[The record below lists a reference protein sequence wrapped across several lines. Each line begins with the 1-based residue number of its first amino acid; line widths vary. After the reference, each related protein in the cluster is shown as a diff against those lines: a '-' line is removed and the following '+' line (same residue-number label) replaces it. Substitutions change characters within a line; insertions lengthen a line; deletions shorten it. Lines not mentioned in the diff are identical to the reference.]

1 MAESYRSRVRRISDL
16 AEQTALDAADNPQ
29 SWKSFLDTA
38 SNVYKYS
45 FSDQLLIYAQYPDAT
60 AVATIDIWNKKM
72 NRWVN
77 KGTHGIALID
87 DTRARPGL
95 KYVFDLRDT
104 HMGYNGRTPYLWKLR
119 PEQEA
124 RLQEHLAEAYDLESV
139 YPNSLPE
146 TLMEAARAA
155 VRENLT
161 EYMEY
166 FREAAQ
172 DSFLEEFDDLN
183 QTVRMRE
190 TMAASVAYLLLKR
203 CGYQPDEYLDPE
215 SLQFIT
221 DFNTFPVICHL
232 GDAVSNTAKPVLMD
246 IGREIRSMERESFLQ
261 NSLASEQRTIYNKSS
276 ERFSTLIRKSNN
288 MGGASYEREQETD
301 IHANRR
307 LSDPQPDDGRTAG
320 GNSRQIR
327 DAAEDVSERTQ
338 GRDVSISSSERQ
350 ADRAS
355 SGNRSDSQPT
365 GGTDREPDA
374 ADEPGTG
381 QSDRPDGMGA
391 AHDSPEPDSRGD
403 GSGRSD
409 LRLEPD
415 TSESEIVSHPE
426 AEDVTSFAFSLPAFP
441 TEAKQIEE
449 IGRQEPPA
457 MLTDDIPLSVL
468 DELLSGGGNRE
479 KSQLRIAALFMA
491 DIPDS
496 KRSVLLAKEYGTTD
510 IGLQTDGEKYAVYCD
525 PHGIQIA
532 YGDVVDGAADKAFV
546 SWETAVSRI
555 QTLLDKGRFLPQVV
569 LDNALDNECNELAE
583 SLLYVYRDY
592 NFDQHD
598 FPYFNF
604 KELYHGTFPDAQAEL
619 AERLHSPENIR
630 EHIEVLKQLHEDCLA
645 NPDLMRF
652 QMYVARMP
660 DIQGRLERLSTARQ
674 HYQAAEDFIPRSRS
688 LFLTQDAIDSFFLG
702 RHMDTRL
709 GTYSAYLRMDKKQLA
724 DSIKDSYGIAGGQS
738 HALRGSDK
746 TWMDYSSKG
755 IKFTMGD
762 LSSPTDTVLL
772 SWSKVADRIQR
783 LIREGKYISD
793 DDRAHMQAF
802 ERGRLAREIVSFV
815 SSVPLE
821 LREDIPFPLVEN
833 LIADYSGQVRELTLM
848 LEDKTLAEPIA
859 SYMQITLDQLSED
872 TWNIDSLRQS
882 TEHVMSYATGTYSL
896 FPEAEKTDAA
906 LQEPARDVPTELA
919 KEPAIR
925 TVSSGEQLSLFDF
938 MTPDTEPETKVEQ
951 EPLESEDTAKE
962 EKTRPKPYDTFLSS
976 EAQNEYN
983 ALKEKY
989 PDHLIGFEQK
999 RPDIGFFEFY
1009 GEDARTVAD
1018 ILSTQLKKKDL
1029 EDGISVDMAEIP
1041 AENWSEAVQKLW
1053 RQGNNIYLAGMSAD
1067 HTHYRT
1073 KQLQAGDY
1081 LPLGLEIKIEGH
1093 DFRIDKVDFEADK
1106 VTMMDLTFMNQFR
1119 YPLSRVEPIDFVY
1132 SYVSKQASISERLT
1146 SLDPAPEPADTAVSS
1161 AEEIPSADLPAEPAA
1176 EPVIEPGSDIPEP
1189 AKPHTAENYKITDD
1203 HLGEGGPKAK
1213 FQRNIAAIKLL
1224 QELEFDGRM
1233 AASEEQEILAQ
1244 YVGWG
1249 GLPMAFD
1256 EHNVNWAKE
1265 HQQLKE
1271 LLSPAEYEA
1280 ARGSALNAHY
1290 TSPTVIRAVY
1300 EAIGNMGFTTGNI
1313 LEPSCGTGNFFG
1325 CLPDSMSAS
1334 RLYGVEL
1341 DAITG
1346 RIAKQL
1352 YPKANITIDG
1362 FEKTNFP
1369 NDTFDVVVGNV
1380 PFGSYRVADPKYDRH
1395 HFMIHDYFIAK
1406 SLDQVRPGGVVAVL
1420 TSSGTLDK
1428 KDTSVRE
1435 YYAQRADLL
1444 GAIRL
1449 PNNAFQKN
1457 AGTNVVADILFFQKR
1472 DRAPLQEPEWVKLG
1486 QTEDGHPINPYFLSH
1501 PEMVLGTLT
1510 TENTQYGKMELTVA
1524 PIEGADLGEQL
1535 HAAIQNIH
1543 GRISEYELS
1552 DTDLDPEDILPAD
1565 PDIPNF
1571 SYALADGSIYYRENS
1586 VMNRMDLPAA
1596 TAERV
1601 KGMIALRDT
1610 TRTLLQMQLDGTDDD
1625 RIHEQMSLL
1634 DHQYDAFTEKYG
1646 LINSTGN
1653 KRAFS
1658 QDSSY
1663 PLLSSLEILD
1673 EEGNLERKADI
1684 FYKRTIK
1691 PPEPV
1696 TSVDTA
1702 VEALSVSMGE
1712 KACVD
1717 LDYMA
1722 QLCGK
1727 TESEIIQ
1734 DLHGLIFRDPVSEN
1748 WQTADEYLSGNV
1760 RKKLKTAA
1768 SFAENH
1774 PEYAVNVEYLKQVQ
1788 PKDLTAGEIDVRLG
1802 VNWVEPS
1809 IIQQFMIETFRT
1821 PFYMTN
1827 SRRSS
1832 RIAVEYVEISGEW
1845 SIRNK
1850 TRDSN
1855 NVLATSTYGTKR
1867 VSGYRLLEDSLNQ
1880 RSTKIYD
1887 TVHDADGNERRV
1899 LNQEETILA
1908 QQKQDAIK
1916 QAFKDWIFK
1925 DPERRNNLVTLYNE
1939 RFNSIRPREY
1949 DGSHLTFP
1957 GMNPQISM
1965 RPHQKNVVAH
1975 ILYGQNCLVAHSVG
1989 AGKTFACIA
1998 AAMESKR
2005 LGLCQKSLFAVPNHL
2020 LDQWGSDILRLYPN
2034 ANILVASQKDFQP
2047 ANRKQFCSR
2056 IATGD
2061 YDAVVI
2067 GHTQFE
2073 KIPLSAERQKK
2084 IITEQIHD
2092 VTDALEIAK
2101 EQEGSNFTIK
2111 QLEATRKRLKVRLEK
2126 LTSGKAKDNTVTF
2139 EELGVDRLFVDESQ
2153 NFKNLYTFTKMSNI
2167 AGISTTDAQKSSDMY
2182 GKCRYI
2188 DELTGGRGITFAT
2201 GTPIS
2206 NSMTELYTLMRYL
2219 QHDLLDEM
2227 GLQHF
2232 DNWAAQFGE
2241 TTTAIELAPEGT
2253 GYRAK
2258 TRFSR
2263 FFNLPELMSAWKECA
2278 DIQTADM
2285 LHLPTPEAIY
2295 ENVIVP
2301 PSEEQK
2307 EMVASLADRAEF
2319 IHAGSVDPS
2328 VDNMLKVTNDGRKI
2342 ALDQRLANPILPDHP
2357 GSKVNACVDRTF
2369 QIWTDTAEQKLTQ
2382 VIFCDLSTPSGKGK
2396 SEFNVYDDI
2405 KTKLIG
2411 KGVPESEIA
2420 FIHDANTEVQ
2430 KADLFSKVRS
2440 GQVRVILGSTSK
2452 MGAGTNI
2459 QDKLVALHHL
2469 DTPWRPSDVEQQEG
2483 RILRQGNTNKQVHI
2497 FRYLTEQTF
2506 DSYMW
2511 QILENKQKFIGQVM
2525 TSKSPSRSCEDTDEV
2540 SLKYAEVKALASG
2553 NPLILEKTQLDTDV
2567 TKLKLMK
2574 ANHVSQHYA
2583 LEDRL
2588 LKSFPKQIQTTQEL
2602 ISGLQKDLQT
2612 VKEKLPPDAEHF
2624 QMTIAGR
2631 LYTNKKEAGAALIDS
2646 CSHLQSAST
2655 GGKIGN
2661 YAGFSLQ
2668 AQFDS
2673 FSHQFYLVVKGHTS
2687 HSIELGDDPGG
2698 NITRINNLLNSF
2710 EKRLEEQTQKLSS
2723 LHSQVEEAKAELERP
2738 FPQEEELKEK
2748 QARLNEVNALLDI
2761 DNRGSN
2767 TASKGE
2773 RASVIPLSSGQQK
2786 AAYAD
2791 TLPKRPSVLEKLH
2804 RYKDA
2809 VASDT
2814 FTKYPSKQQSL

>member
-1 MAESYRSRVRRISDL
+1 MAESYRSRVQRISEM
-16 AEQTALDAADNPQ
+16 AKQAALDAADNPQ
-29 SWKSFLDTA
+29 SWKSFLNTA
-38 SNVYKYS
+38 ANVYKYS

-104 HMGYNGRTPYLWKLR
+104 HMGYNGRTPYLWTLR
-119 PEQEA
+119 PEHEA
-124 RLQEHLAEAYDLESV
+124 RLQEHLAETYDLENI

-146 TLMEAARAA
+146 TLLETARAS
-155 VRENLT
+155 VRENLS

-172 DSFLEEFDDLN
+172 DSFLEELDDLN

-215 SLQFIT
+215 SLQLIT

-232 GDAVSNTAKPVLMD
+232 GDAVNNTAKPVLMD

-276 ERFSTLIRKSNN
+276 EKFSTLIRESDN

-327 DAAEDVSERTQ
+327 DAAENVSEGTQ

-355 SGNRSDSQPT
+355 SGDRSDSQPT

-381 QSDRPDGMGA
+381 QSNRSDGMDA

-415 TSESEIVSHPE
+415 TPESSEIVSHPE
-426 AEDVTSFAFSLPAFP
+426 AEDVTSSAFSLPLFP
-441 TEAKQIEE
+441 TEAEQIEE
-449 IGRQEPPA
+449 IGRQEAPA
-457 MLTDDIPLSVL
+457 MLSDRVPLSVL
-468 DELLSGGGNRE
+468 DEVLTGGGNRD
-479 KSQLRIAALFMA
+479 KSQLRIAAIFMS
-491 DIPDS
+491 DIPEE
-496 KRSVLLAKEYGTTD
+496 KRSVLLAKEYDTTD
-510 IGLQTDGEKYAVYCD
+510 IGLQIDGEKYAVYCD

-532 YGDVVDGAADKAFV
+532 YGDTVDGAPDKAFV
-546 SWETAVSRI
+546 SWETAASRI
-555 QTLLDKGRFLPQVV
+555 ESLLGEGRFLPQVI
-569 LDNALDNECNELAE
+569 LDNALDNECDELAE
-583 SLLYVYRDY
+583 SLLFAYRDFNFNQY
-592 NFDQHD
+592 N
-598 FPYFNF
+598 FPYFDF
-604 KELYHGTFPDAQAEL
+604 KELYHGTFPDAKEEL
-619 AERLHSPENIR
+619 AKRLHSPEGIKLHR
-630 EHIEVLKQLHEDCLA
+630 WAIGQLHEDCLD

-652 QMYVARMP
+652 QMYIARMP
-660 DIQGRLERLSTARQ
+660 DILDRLERLSTSKQ
-674 HYQAAEDFIPRSRS
+674 HYHTAEEFIPHSRS
-688 LFLTQDAIDSFFLG
+688 LFLTQDAIDSYFIN
-702 RHMDTRL
+702 RHMDSRL
-709 GTYSAYLRMDKKQLA
+709 GTYSAYLQMDKKQLA
-724 DSIKDSYGIAGGQS
+724 DYIKNSYGIAGGQS

-762 LSSPTDTVLL
+762 LSSPTDTVFL

-783 LIREGKYISD
+783 LIRDGKYIHD
-793 DDRAHMQAF
+793 DDRAHMRDF
-802 ERGRLAREIVSFV
+802 EREKLAREIVSFV
-815 SSVPLE
+815 SSTPLE
-821 LREDIPFPLVEN
+821 LREDIPFPLLEN
-833 LIADYSGQVRELTLM
+833 LIADYSEQVRELTLL
-848 LEDKTLAEPIA
+848 LEDESQAESIA
-859 SYMQITLDQLSED
+859 SYMQITLDQLPED
-872 TWNIDSLRQS
+872 TRNMDSLKQY
-882 TEHVMSYATGTYSL
+882 TEHVMSYAAGTYSL

-906 LQEPARDVPTELA
+906 LQKPSRDVSTELA
-919 KEPAIR
+919 KEPVIR
-925 TVSSGEQLSLFDF
+925 TISSGEQLSLFDF
-938 MTPDTEPETKVEQ
+938 MTPDTKPEAKVEQ
-951 EPLESEDTAKE
+951 EPQKA

-1009 GEDARTVAD
+1009 GEDARIVSD
-1018 ILSTQLKKKDL
+1018 ILGTQLKNKDL
-1029 EDGISVDMAEIP
+1029 EDGINVAMAEIP
-1041 AENWSEAVQKLW
+1041 AEDWSDAVPKLW
-1053 RQGNNIYLAGMSAD
+1053 RQGNNIYLAALSDNG
-1067 HTHYRT
+1067 THY
-1073 KQLQAGDY
+1073 KAKELQAEDY
-1081 LPLGLEIKIEGH
+1081 IPLGLKLKIEGH
-1093 DFRIDKVDFEADK
+1093 DFRVDNVNFKTNE

-1132 SYVSKQASISERLT
+1132 SYISEQPSISERLT
-1146 SLDPAPEPADTAVSS
+1146 SLDPAPELSDAVTSTK
-1161 AEEIPSADLPAEPAA
+1161 EIQPSDLTT
-1176 EPVIEPGSDIPEP
+1176 EPVSESEVNVPEP
-1189 AKPHTAENYKITDD
+1189 AKPHTAENYKIIDD
-1203 HLGEGGPKAK
+1203 HLGEGGSKAK
-1213 FQRNIAAIKLL
+1213 FQRNVAAIKLL
-1224 QELEFDGRM
+1224 QELEFDDRM
-1233 AASEEQEILAQ
+1233 ATPDEQEVLAQ

-1256 EHNVNWAKE
+1256 EHNVNWSKE
-1265 HQQLKE
+1265 YTQLKE
-1271 LLSPAEYEA
+1271 LLSPPEYEA
-1280 ARGSALNAHY
+1280 ARGSVLNAHY

-1300 EAIGNMGFTTGNI
+1300 EAIENMGFTTGNI

-1341 DAITG
+1341 DSITG

-1362 FEKTNFP
+1362 FEKTNYP

-1380 PFGSYRVADPKYDRH
+1380 PFGSYQVADPKYDRN

-1472 DRAPLQEPEWVKLG
+1472 DRAPLQMPEWVELG
-1486 QTEDGHPINPYFLSH
+1486 QTEDGHPINSYFLSH

-1510 TENTQYGKMELTVA
+1510 TESTQYGKMELTVA
-1524 PIEGADLGEQL
+1524 PIEDADLGEQL

-1543 GRISEYELS
+1543 GQINEYELS
-1552 DTDLDPEDILPAD
+1552 DTDLDTEDILPAD

-1571 SYALADGSIYYRENS
+1571 SYALADDKIYYRENS

-1601 KGMIALRDT
+1601 KGMVELRDT
-1610 TRTLLQMQLDGTDDD
+1610 TRLLLKMQLDGTDEDS
-1625 RIHEQMSLL
+1625 IHEQMGLL
-1634 DHQYDAFTEKYG
+1634 NRQYDTFTQKYG

-1663 PLLSSLEILD
+1663 PLLSSLEVLD

-1684 FYKRTIK
+1684 FIKRTIK
-1691 PPEPV
+1691 QPEPV

-1717 LDYMA
+1717 LDYMT

-1727 TESEIIQ
+1727 SKDEIIQ
-1734 DLHGLIFRDPVSEN
+1734 DLHGLIFRDPISEK

-1760 RKKLKTAA
+1760 RKKLKTA
-1768 SFAENH
+1768 SLFAENH
-1774 PEYAVNVEYLKQVQ
+1774 PEYAVNVEYLKRVQ

-1802 VNWVEPS
+1802 VNWLDPS
-1809 IIQQFMIETFRT
+1809 IIQQFMVETFRT
-1821 PFYMTN
+1821 PFYLTTN
-1827 SRRSS
+1827 RRSS
-1832 RIAVEYVEISGEW
+1832 CIAVEYAEISGEW

-1850 TRDSN
+1850 TRDAN
-1855 NVLATSTYGTKR
+1855 NVLANSTYGTKR

-1887 TVHDADGNERRV
+1887 TAFDADGNERRV

-1925 DPERRNNLVTLYNE
+1925 DPERRNTLVTLYNE

-2005 LGLCQKSLFAVPNHL
+2005 LGLCQKSLFVVPNHL

-2034 ANILVASQKDFQP
+2034 ANILVANQKDFQP
-2047 ANRKQFCSR
+2047 ANRKRFCSR

-2073 KIPLSAERQKK
+2073 KIPLSSERQRK
-2084 IITEQIHD
+2084 IITEQIND
-2092 VTDALEIAK
+2092 VTDALEMAK

-2111 QLEATRKRLKVRLEK
+2111 QLEATRKRLKARLEK
-2126 LTSGKAKDNTVTF
+2126 LSTGKAKDNVVTF

-2182 GKCRYI
+2182 GKCRYM

-2285 LHLPTPEAIY
+2285 LNLPTPEAIY

-2307 EMVASLADRAEF
+2307 AMVASLAERAET
-2319 IHAGSVDPS
+2319 IHAGAVDPS

-2342 ALDQRLANPILPDHP
+2342 ALDQRLANPLLPDHP
-2357 GSKVNACVDRTF
+2357 DSKVNACVDRTF

-2396 SEFNVYDDI
+2396 NEFNVYDDI
-2405 KTKLIG
+2405 KAKLIS
-2411 KGVPESEIA
+2411 KGVPEEEIA

-2430 KADLFSKVRS
+2430 KATLFSKVRS

-2602 ISGLQKDLQT
+2602 IDGLQKDLLT
-2612 VKEKLPPDAEHF
+2612 VKEKLPLDADHF
-2624 QMTIAGR
+2624 QMTVAGR
-2631 LYTNKKEAGAALIDS
+2631 LYTNRKEAGAALIDA
-2646 CSHLQSAST
+2646 CSQLQTANT

-2661 YAGFSLQ
+2661 YAGFTLQ
-2668 AQFDS
+2668 AQFDA

-2687 HSIELGDDPGG
+2687 HSIEIGEDPGG
-2698 NITRINNLLNSF
+2698 NITRLNNLLNGF
-2710 EKRLEEQTQKLSS
+2710 EKRLQEQTQKLTT
-2723 LHSQVEEAKAELERP
+2723 LQSQVEEAKAELERP
-2738 FPQEEELKEK
+2738 FAHEKELQEKE
-2748 QARLNEVNALLDI
+2748 ARLNEVNAMLDM
-2761 DNRGSN
+2761 DNRGNAPLEKGKPVSAIPFSAEQT
-2767 TASKGE
+2767 TAIS
-2773 RASVIPLSSGQQK
+2773 
-2786 AAYAD
+2786 AD
-2791 TLPKRPSVLEKLH
+2791 ALPKRPSVLEKLQH
-2804 RYKDA
+2804 YKNA
-2809 VASDT
+2809 VGSGDL
-2814 FTKYPSKQQSL
+2814 TKQHPVKQQSL

>member
-1 MAESYRSRVRRISDL
+1 MAESYRSRVQRISEM
-16 AEQTALDAADNPQ
+16 AKQAALDAADNPQ
-29 SWKSFLDTA
+29 SWKSFLNTA
-38 SNVYKYS
+38 ANVYKYS

-104 HMGYNGRTPYLWKLR
+104 HMGYNGRTPYLWTLR
-119 PEQEA
+119 PEHEA
-124 RLQEHLAEAYDLESV
+124 RLQEHLAETYDLENI

-146 TLMEAARAA
+146 TLLETARAS
-155 VRENLT
+155 VRENLS

-172 DSFLEEFDDLN
+172 DSFLEELDDLN

-203 CGYQPDEYLDPE
+203 CGYQPDEYLNPD

-232 GDAVSNTAKPVLMD
+232 GDAVNNTAKPVLMD

-276 ERFSTLIRKSNN
+276 ERFSTLIHESDN

-327 DAAEDVSERTQ
+327 DAAENISEGTQ

-355 SGNRSDSQPT
+355 SGDRSDSQPT
-365 GGTDREPDA
+365 SGTDREPDA

-381 QSDRPDGMGA
+381 QSNRSDSMGS

-403 GSGRSD
+403 GSERSD

-415 TSESEIVSHPE
+415 TPESSENVSHPE
-426 AEDVTSFAFSLPAFP
+426 AEDVTSSAFSLPSFP
-441 TEAKQIEE
+441 TEAEQIEE
-449 IGRQEPPA
+449 LGRQKAPA
-457 MLTDDIPLSVL
+457 MLSDRVPLSVL
-468 DELLSGGGNRE
+468 DKVLTGGGNRD
-479 KSQLRIAALFMA
+479 KSQLRIAAIFMS
-491 DIPDS
+491 DIPEE
-496 KRSVLLAKEYGTTD
+496 KRSVLLAKEYDTTD
-510 IGLQTDGEKYAVYCD
+510 IGLQIDGEKYAVYCD

-532 YGDVVDGAADKAFV
+532 YGDMVDGATDKAFV

-555 QTLLDKGRFLPQVV
+555 ETLLDEGRFLPQVV
-569 LDNALDNECNELAE
+569 LDNALDNECEELAE
-583 SLLYVYRDY
+583 SLLFAYRDY
-592 NFDQHD
+592 NFDQYD
-598 FPYFNF
+598 FPYFDF
-604 KELYHGTFPDAQAEL
+604 KELYHGTFPDAKEEL
-619 AERLHSPENIR
+619 ARRLHSPENIQ
-630 EHIEVLKQLHEDCLA
+630 EHIRVLKQLHEDCLE
-645 NPDLMRF
+645 NPDRMRF
-652 QMYVARMP
+652 QMYIARMP
-660 DIQGRLERLSTARQ
+660 DILDRLERLSTARQ
-674 HYQAAEDFIPRSRS
+674 HYRTAEDFIPHSRS
-688 LFLTQDAIDSFFLG
+688 LFLTQDAIDSYFIN
-702 RHMDTRL
+702 RHMDSRL
-709 GTYSAYLRMDKKQLA
+709 GTYSAYLQMDKKQLA
-724 DSIKDSYGIAGGQS
+724 DYIKNSYGIAGGQS

-762 LSSPTDTVLL
+762 LSSPTDTVFL
-772 SWSKVADRIQR
+772 SWSKVADQIQR
-783 LIREGKYISD
+783 LIRDGKYIHD
-793 DDRAHMQAF
+793 DDRAHMRDF
-802 ERGRLAREIVSFV
+802 EREKLAREIVSFV
-815 SSVPLE
+815 SSTPLE

-833 LIADYSGQVRELTLM
+833 LIADYSEQVRELTLL
-848 LEDKTLAEPIA
+848 LEDESQAESIA
-859 SYMQITLDQLSED
+859 SYMQITLDQLPED
-872 TWNIDSLRQS
+872 TRNMDSLKQY
-882 TEHVMSYATGTYSL
+882 TEHVMSYAAGTYSL
-896 FPEAEKTDAA
+896 FPEAEKTDAK
-906 LQEPARDVPTELA
+906 LQEPSRNIPTELT
-919 KEPAIR
+919 KEPVIR
-925 TVSSGEQLSLFDF
+925 TVASGEQLSLFDF
-938 MTPDTEPETKVEQ
+938 MTPDTEPEAKVEQ
-951 EPLESEDTAKE
+951 EPQKA
-962 EKTRPKPYDTFLSS
+962 EKARPKPYDTFLSS

-1009 GEDARTVAD
+1009 GEDARIVTD
-1018 ILSTQLKKKDL
+1018 ILGTQLKNKDL
-1029 EDGISVDMAEIP
+1029 EDGINVAMAEIL
-1041 AENWSEAVQKLW
+1041 AEDWSDAVQKLW
-1053 RQGNNIYLAGMSAD
+1053 RQGNNIYLAALSD
-1067 HTHYRT
+1067 HGTHY
-1073 KQLQAGDY
+1073 KAKELQAENY
-1081 LPLGLEIKIEGH
+1081 IPLGLELKIEGH
-1093 DFRIDKVDFEADK
+1093 DFRVDNVNFRTNE

-1132 SYVSKQASISERLT
+1132 NYINEQASISERLT
-1146 SLDPAPEPADTAVSS
+1146 SLDPAPEPADSAVTSVK
-1161 AEEIPSADLPAEPAA
+1161 EIPSSDLTA
-1176 EPVIEPGSDIPEP
+1176 EPVSESEADVPEP
-1189 AKPHTAENYKITDD
+1189 AKPHTAENYKIIDD

-1224 QELEFDGRM
+1224 QELEFDDRM
-1233 AASEEQEILAQ
+1233 ATPDEQEVLAQ

-1256 EHNVNWAKE
+1256 EHNVTWAKE
-1265 HQQLKE
+1265 HKQLKE
-1271 LLSPAEYEA
+1271 LLSPPEYEA
-1280 ARGSALNAHY
+1280 ARESVLNAHY

-1341 DAITG
+1341 DSITG

-1362 FEKTNFP
+1362 FEKTNYP

-1380 PFGSYRVADPKYDRH
+1380 PFGSYQVADPKYDRH

-1428 KDTSVRE
+1428 KDTSVRK

-1472 DRAPLQEPEWVKLG
+1472 DRAPLQMPEWVELG
-1486 QTEDGHPINPYFLSH
+1486 QTEDGHPINSYFLSH

-1510 TENTQYGKMELTVA
+1510 TESTQYGKMELTVA
-1524 PIEGADLGEQL
+1524 PIEDADLGEQL

-1552 DTDLDPEDILPAD
+1552 DTDLDAEDILPAD

-1571 SYALADGSIYYRENS
+1571 SYALADDKIYYRENS

-1601 KGMIALRDT
+1601 KGMVELRDT
-1610 TRTLLQMQLDGTDDD
+1610 TRLLLKMQLDGTDEDS
-1625 RIHEQMSLL
+1625 IHEQMGLL
-1634 DHQYDAFTEKYG
+1634 NRQYDTFTQKYG

-1663 PLLSSLEILD
+1663 PLLSSLEVLD

-1684 FYKRTIK
+1684 FIKRTIK
-1691 PPEPV
+1691 RPEPI

-1727 TESEIIQ
+1727 PEDEIIQ
-1734 DLHGLIFRDPVSEN
+1734 DLHGLIFKDPVSEK

-1768 SFAENH
+1768 LFAENH

-1802 VNWVEPS
+1802 VNWLEPS
-1809 IIQQFMIETFRT
+1809 IIQQFMVETFRT

-1827 SRRSS
+1827 NRRSS
-1832 RIAVEYVEISGEW
+1832 RIAVEYAEISGEW

-1850 TRDSN
+1850 TEDSN

-1887 TVHDADGNERRV
+1887 TVLDAEGNERRV
-1899 LNQEETILA
+1899 LNQKETILA

-1925 DPERRNNLVTLYNE
+1925 DPERRNALVSLYNE
-1939 RFNSIRPREY
+1939 RFNSIRPREF

-1975 ILYGQNCLVAHSVG
+1975 ILYGQNCLVAHTVG

-2005 LGLCQKSLFAVPNHL
+2005 LGLCQKSLFVVPNHL

-2034 ANILVASQKDFQP
+2034 ANILVANQKDFQP
-2047 ANRKQFCSR
+2047 ANRKRFCSR

-2073 KIPLSAERQKK
+2073 KIPLSAERQRK
-2084 IITEQIHD
+2084 IITEQIND
-2092 VTDALEIAK
+2092 VTDALEMAK

-2111 QLEATRKRLKVRLEK
+2111 QLEATRKRLKARLEK
-2126 LTSGKAKDNTVTF
+2126 LTSGKAKDNVVTF

-2182 GKCRYI
+2182 GKCRYM

-2285 LHLPTPEAIY
+2285 LNLPTPEAIY

-2301 PSEEQK
+2301 PSEEQRAL
-2307 EMVASLADRAEF
+2307 VASLAERAET
-2319 IHAGSVDPS
+2319 IHAGAVDPS

-2342 ALDQRLANPILPDHP
+2342 ALDQRLTNPLLPDHP

-2405 KTKLIG
+2405 KAKLIAR
-2411 KGVPESEIA
+2411 GVPAEEIA

-2430 KADLFSKVRS
+2430 KATLFSKVRS

-2574 ANHVSQHYA
+2574 ANHVCQHYA

-2588 LKSFPKQIQTTQEL
+2588 LKSFPKQIQTTEEL
-2602 ISGLQKDLQT
+2602 INGLQKDLQT
-2612 VKEKLPPDAEHF
+2612 VKQNLPPDADHF
-2624 QMTIAGR
+2624 QMTVAGR
-2631 LYTNKKEAGAALIDS
+2631 LYTNRKEAGAALIDS

-2661 YAGFSLQ
+2661 YAGFTLQ

-2673 FSHQFYLVVKGHTS
+2673 FSRQFYLVVKGHTS

-2698 NITRINNLLNSF
+2698 NITRLNNLLNSF
-2710 EKRLEEQTQKLSS
+2710 EKRLEEQTQKLNS

-2738 FPQEEELKEK
+2738 FPQEEELNEK

-2786 AAYAD
+2786 TAYAD
-2791 TLPKRPSVLEKLH
+2791 ALPKRPSVLEKLN

-2809 VASDT
+2809 VSSDHL
-2814 FTKYPSKQQSL
+2814 TKHLSKQQSL

>member
-1 MAESYRSRVRRISDL
+1 MAESYRSRVQRISEL
-16 AEQTALDAADNPQ
+16 AGRTALDAADHPQ
-29 SWKSFLDTA
+29 SWMAFLDTA
-38 SNVYKYS
+38 SNVYKYP
-45 FSDQLLIYAQYPDAT
+45 FSDQLLIHAQYPDAT

-104 HMGYNGRTPYLWKLR
+104 HMGYNGRTPYLWELR
-119 PEQEA
+119 PEHEA
-124 RLQEHLAEAYDLESV
+124 RLQEHLAETYDLEHIH
-139 YPNSLPE
+139 PGSLPAMLLE
-146 TLMEAARAA
+146 TAQAA
-155 VRENLT
+155 VRENLP
-161 EYMEY
+161 EYMES
-166 FREAAQ
+166 FREAAR

-190 TMAASVAYLLLKR
+190 TMTASVSYLLLKR
-203 CGYQPDEYLDPE
+203 CGYPPDEYLDPE
-215 SLQFIT
+215 SFQFIT

-232 GDAVSNTAKPVLMD
+232 GDAVSDTAKPVLMD
-246 IGREIRSMERESFLQ
+246 IGREIRSMERENFLQ
-261 NSLASEQRTIYNKSS
+261 NSLASGQGTIYNESNGK
-276 ERFSTLIRKSNN
+276 FNTLIRESNDL
-288 MGGASYEREQETD
+288 GGTSNEREQETD

-307 LSDPQPDDGRTAG
+307 LSDPRPDDGRTAG
-320 GNSRQIR
+320 DDSRQVR
-327 DAAEDVSERTQ
+327 NAAENVSEGTP
-338 GRDVSISSSERQ
+338 GRDVSVSASERQ
-350 ADRAS
+350 ADGTP
-355 SGNRSDSQPT
+355 SGDRPDGQPE
-365 GGTDREPDA
+365 GGADREPDA
-374 ADEPGTG
+374 ADESGTG
-381 QSDRPDGMGA
+381 QSDRSDGLDA
-391 AHDSPEPDSRGD
+391 AHNGPEPDGRGD
-403 GSGRSD
+403 GPERSD
-409 LRLEPD
+409 LRLEEPD
-415 TSESEIVSHPE
+415 PPEVSETVSQPE
-426 AEDVTSFAFSLPAFP
+426 AEDVTSSAFSLPSFP
-441 TEAKQIEE
+441 TEAEQIKET
-449 IGRQEPPA
+449 GRPEPPA
-457 MLTDDIPLSVL
+457 MLTESVPSAAL
-468 DELLSGGGNRE
+468 DELLAGGGNRD

-491 DIPDS
+491 DIPEE

-510 IGLQTDGEKYAVYCD
+510 TGFRIDGEKYAVYCD

-532 YGDVVDGAADKAFV
+532 HGDMVDGAADKAFV
-546 SWETAVSRI
+546 TWEDAVSRI
-555 QTLLDKGRFLPQVV
+555 RTLLGEGRFLPQVV
-569 LDNALDNECNELAE
+569 LDNALDNECDELAE
-583 SLLYVYRDY
+583 SLLYAYRDY
-592 NFDQHD
+592 NSDQYD
-598 FPYFNF
+598 FPYSDL
-604 KELYHGTFPDAQAEL
+604 KELLNGTFPDARAEL
-619 AERLHSPENIR
+619 ANRLHSPEYIR
-630 EHIEVLKQLHEDCLA
+630 EHMRILKQLHEDCLE

-660 DIQGRLERLSTARQ
+660 DMLDRLERLSTADQ
-674 HYQAAEDFIPRSRS
+674 HYRTAEDFLPQSRS
-688 LFLTQDAIDSFFLG
+688 LFLTQDAIDSFFLN
-702 RHMDTRL
+702 RSMDSRL
-709 GTYSAYLRMDKKQLA
+709 GTYSAYLQMNNKQLA
-724 DSIKDSYGIAGGQS
+724 DYIKNSFGMAGGQS

-746 TWMDYSSKG
+746 TWMDYSAKG
-755 IKFTMGD
+755 IRFTMGD
-762 LSSPTDTVLL
+762 LSSPTDTVFL

-783 LIREGKYISD
+783 LIRDGKYLSD
-793 DDRAHMQAF
+793 DDRTHMRAF

-815 SSVPLE
+815 SSVPPE
-821 LREDIPFPLVEN
+821 LREDIPFPLSEN
-833 LIADYSGQVRELTLM
+833 LISDYTRQVGELTFL
-848 LEDKTLAEPIA
+848 LEDVTQAERIA
-859 SYMQITLDQLSED
+859 SYMQITLDQLPED
-872 TWNIDSLRQS
+872 TRNMDSLRQY
-882 TEHVMSYATGTYSL
+882 TEHVQSFAAGTYSL

-906 LQEPARDVPTELA
+906 LREPSTDHPAEPA

-925 TVSSGEQLSLFDF
+925 PVASSGQLSLFDF
-938 MTPDTEPETKVEQ
+938 MSPDTEPEAKVEQ
-951 EPLESEDTAKE
+951 EPEAAADGLTGASADPPVPESGEPSFPEKSDESEKSAPQPSDDLLATG
-962 EKTRPKPYDTFLSS
+962 S
-976 EAQNEYN
+976 QN
-983 ALKEKY
+983 AS
-989 PDHLIGFEQK
+989 I
-999 RPDIGFFEFY
+999 
-1009 GEDARTVAD
+1009 
-1018 ILSTQLKKKDL
+1018 
-1029 EDGISVDMAEIP
+1029 
-1041 AENWSEAVQKLW
+1041 
-1053 RQGNNIYLAGMSAD
+1053 
-1067 HTHYRT
+1067 
-1073 KQLQAGDY
+1073 
-1081 LPLGLEIKIEGH
+1081 PLGLELKIDGH
-1093 DFRIDKVDFEADK
+1093 DFRVDRVDFHTSE
-1106 VTMMDLTFMNQFR
+1106 VTLMDLTFMNQFR
-1119 YPLSRVEPIDFVY
+1119 YPLSRVEPIDFIY
-1132 SYVSKQASISERLT
+1132 SCIREQAAHSEPLP
-1146 SLDPAPEPADTAVSS
+1146 SLSPAPGTAGAAVSS
-1161 AEEIPSADLPAEPAA
+1161 AGEIPPSDLTT
-1176 EPVIEPGSDIPEP
+1176 EPVSEPEADIPEP
-1189 AKPHTAENYKITDD
+1189 AKPHMTANYKITDD

-1213 FQRNIAAIKLL
+1213 FQRNIAAIRLL
-1224 QELEFDGRM
+1224 QELESDNRTATPG
-1233 AASEEQEILAQ
+1233 EQEILAQ

-1256 EHNVNWAKE
+1256 EHNANWANE
-1265 HQQLKE
+1265 HKQLKE

-1280 ARGSALNAHY
+1280 ARGSVLNAHY
-1290 TSPTVIRAVY
+1290 TSPAVIRAVY
-1300 EAIGNMGFTTGNI
+1300 EAIENMGFTTGNI

-1341 DAITG
+1341 DSITG

-1362 FEKTNFP
+1362 FEKTGFP

-1380 PFGSYRVADPKYDRH
+1380 PFGNYQVADPRYDRH

-1444 GAIRL
+1444 GAVRL

-1472 DRAPLQEPEWVKLG
+1472 DRAPLQKPEWVELG
-1486 QTEDGHPINPYFLSH
+1486 QTEDGHPINSYFLSH

-1510 TENTQYGKMELTVA
+1510 TESTQYGKMELTVA
-1524 PIEGADLGEQL
+1524 PIEGADLAEQL
-1535 HAAIQNIH
+1535 RAAIRNIH
-1543 GRISEYELS
+1543 GKISEYELP

-1571 SYALADGSIYYRENS
+1571 SYALADDKIYYRENS

-1596 TAERV
+1596 TAERI
-1601 KGMIALRDT
+1601 KGMVKLRDT
-1610 TRTLLQMQLDGTDDD
+1610 TRILLQMQLNGADDD
-1625 RIHEQMSLL
+1625 QIHEQMSLL
-1634 DHQYDAFTEKYG
+1634 NHQYDAFTEKYG
-1646 LINSTGN
+1646 LINSAGN

-1663 PLLSSLEILD
+1663 PLLSSLEVLD

-1684 FYKRTIK
+1684 FFRRTIK
-1691 PPEPV
+1691 RPEPV

-1722 QLCGK
+1722 HLCGK
-1727 TESEIIQ
+1727 PQDEIIQ
-1734 DLHGLIFRDPVSEN
+1734 DLQGLIFRDPVSEQ

-1760 RKKLKTAA
+1760 RRKLKTAMV
-1768 SFAENH
+1768 FAENH
-1774 PEYAVNVEYLKQVQ
+1774 PEYAVNAEYLKRVQ

-1802 VNWVEPS
+1802 VNWLEPS
-1809 IIQQFMIETFRT
+1809 IIQQFMEETFRT
-1821 PFYMTN
+1821 PFYLTN

-1832 RIAVEYVEISGEW
+1832 RIAVEYAEISGEW

-1850 TRDSN
+1850 TRDSS

-1867 VSGYRLLEDSLNQ
+1867 ASAYRLLEDSLNQ

-1887 TVHDADGNERRV
+1887 TVHDMDGNERRV

-1925 DPERRNNLVTLYNE
+1925 DPERRNTLVTLYNE

-1975 ILYGQNCLVAHSVG
+1975 ILYGHNCLAAHAVG

-2005 LGLCQKSLFAVPNHL
+2005 LGLCQKSLFVVPNHL
-2020 LDQWGSDILRLYPN
+2020 LDQWGSDILRLYPG
-2034 ANILVASQKDFQP
+2034 ANILVATKKDFEP
-2047 ANRKQFCSR
+2047 ANRKRFCSR

-2084 IITEQIHD
+2084 IITEQIND
-2092 VTDALEIAK
+2092 VTDALEMAK
-2101 EQEGSNFTIK
+2101 EQDGSNFTIK
-2111 QLEATRKRLKVRLEK
+2111 QLEATRKRLKARLEK
-2126 LTSGKAKDNTVTF
+2126 LTAGKVKDNAVTF

-2153 NFKNLYTFTKMSNI
+2153 NFKNLYTFTKMNNI

-2182 GKCRYI
+2182 GKCRYM

-2278 DIQTADM
+2278 DIQTSDM
-2285 LHLPTPEAIY
+2285 LNLPTPEALY
-2295 ENVIVP
+2295 ENIVVP

-2307 EMVASLADRAEF
+2307 EMVASLAERAES

-2342 ALDQRLANPILPDHP
+2342 ALDQRLANPLLPDHP
-2357 GSKVNACVDRTF
+2357 DSKVNACVEKTF
-2369 QIWTDTAEQKLTQ
+2369 QIWTDTAGQKLTQ
-2382 VIFCDLSTPSGKGK
+2382 VIFCDLSTPSGKGR

-2405 KTKLIG
+2405 KAKLIG
-2411 KGVPESEIA
+2411 KGVPEPEIA

-2430 KADLFSKVRS
+2430 KAALFSKVRN

-2459 QDKLVALHHL
+2459 QDRLVALHHL

-2483 RILRQGNTNKQVHI
+2483 RILRQGNTNRQVHI

-2553 NPLILEKTQLDTDV
+2553 NPLILEKTQLDSDV
-2567 TKLKLMK
+2567 TRLKLMK
-2574 ANHVSQHYA
+2574 ANHTSQHYA

-2588 LKSFPKQIQTTQEL
+2588 LQSFPKQIRTTQEL

-2612 VKEKLPPDAEHF
+2612 VKEHLPSDPDHF
-2624 QMTIAGR
+2624 QMTVAGR
-2631 LYTNKKEAGAALIDS
+2631 PYTSRKEAGAALIDS
-2646 CSHLQSAST
+2646 CKHLQAADA
-2655 GGKIGN
+2655 GGRIGD
-2661 YAGFSLQ
+2661 YAGFTLQ

-2673 FSHQFYLVVKGHTS
+2673 FSRQFHLIVKGHTS
-2687 HSIELGDDPGG
+2687 HSIELGEDPGG
-2698 NITRINNLLNSF
+2698 NITRLNNLLNSF
-2710 EKRLEEQTQKLSS
+2710 EKRLEEQTQKLGS
-2723 LHSQVEEAKAELERP
+2723 LQTQAEEAKAELERP
-2738 FPQEEELKEK
+2738 FPHEKELQEK
-2748 QARLNEVNALLDI
+2748 QARLNEVNAMLDM
-2761 DNRGSN
+2761 DNRGSH
-2767 TASKGE
+2767 TADRGE
-2773 RASVIPLSSGQQK
+2773 QAAVIPVPAARQK

-2791 TLPKRPSVLEKLH
+2791 ALPGRPSVLEKLH
-2804 RYKDA
+2804 RYKEA
-2809 VASDT
+2809 VASGQP
-2814 FTKYPSKQQSL
+2814 TKQHPVKQQSL

>member
-16 AEQTALDAADNPQ
+16 AEQTALDTADNPQ

-104 HMGYNGRTPYLWKLR
+104 HMGYNGRTPYLWKLL
-119 PEQEA
+119 PEHES
-124 RLQEHLAEAYDLESV
+124 RLQEHLAETYDLESV

-146 TLMEAARAA
+146 TLIETARAA
-155 VRENLT
+155 VRENLS

-166 FREAAQ
+166 FREVAQ

-183 QTVRMRE
+183 QTVRMRD

-261 NSLASEQRTIYNKSS
+261 NSLANEQRRNYNKSN
-276 ERFSTLIRKSNN
+276 EKFSTLIRESDDA
-288 MGGASYEREQETD
+288 GGTSYEREQETD

-307 LSDPQPDDGRTAG
+307 LSDPQPDDGRAAG
-320 GNSRQIR
+320 GNSREVR
-327 DAAEDVSERTQ
+327 DASENISEGTQ
-338 GRDVSISSSERQ
+338 GRDVSISASERP
-350 ADRAS
+350 ADSTS
-355 SGNRSDSQPT
+355 SGDRSDGQT
-365 GGTDREPDA
+365 AGGTDREPDA

-381 QSDRPDGMGA
+381 QSDRSDGMGA
-391 AHDSPEPDSRGD
+391 AHDGPEPDSRGD
-403 GSGRSD
+403 GSERSD
-409 LRLEPD
+409 LRLEEPD
-415 TSESEIVSHPE
+415 PPEESGIISQPE
-426 AEDVTSFAFSLPAFP
+426 AEDVTSSAFSLPSFP
-441 TEAKQIEE
+441 TEAEQIEE
-449 IGRQEPPA
+449 IGRQEAPS
-457 MLTDDIPLSVL
+457 MLSDRIPLSVL
-468 DELLSGGGNRE
+468 DEVLAGGGNRD

-491 DIPDS
+491 DIPEE

-510 IGLQTDGEKYAVYCD
+510 IGLLIDGEKYAVYCD
-525 PHGIQIA
+525 PHGIQVA
-532 YGDVVDGAADKAFV
+532 YGDTVDGAPDKAFV
-546 SWETAVSRI
+546 SWETAASRI
-555 QTLLDKGRFLPQVV
+555 ETLLGEGRFLPQVV
-569 LDNALDNECNELAE
+569 LDNALGNECNELAE
-583 SLLYVYRDY
+583 SLLFAYRDY
-592 NFDQHD
+592 NFNQYD
-598 FPYFNF
+598 FPYFDF
-604 KELYHGTFPDAQAEL
+604 KELYHGTFPDAKEEL
-619 AERLHSPENIR
+619 ARRLHSPENIQK
-630 EHIEVLKQLHEDCLA
+630 HISVLKQLHEDCLK

-652 QMYVARMP
+652 QMYIARMP
-660 DIQGRLERLSTARQ
+660 DILDRLERLSTARQ
-674 HYQAAEDFIPRSRS
+674 HYHTAENFIPHSRS
-688 LFLTQDAIDSFFLG
+688 LFLTQDAIDSFFIN
-702 RHMDTRL
+702 RHIDSRL
-709 GTYSAYLRMDKKQLA
+709 GTYSAYLQMDKKHLT
-724 DSIKDSYGIAGGQS
+724 DYVKNSYGIGGGQS

-762 LSSPTDTVLL
+762 LSSPTDTVFL

-783 LIREGKYISD
+783 LIRDGKYIHD
-793 DDRAHMQAF
+793 DDRAHMRDF
-802 ERGRLAREIVSFV
+802 ERDKLAREIVSFV
-815 SSVPLE
+815 SSTPLE

-833 LIADYSGQVRELTLM
+833 LTADYSEQVRELTLL
-848 LEDKTLAEPIA
+848 LEDESQAEPIA
-859 SYMQITLDQLSED
+859 SYMQLTLDQLPED
-872 TWNIDSLRQS
+872 TRNMDSLKKY
-882 TEHVMSYATGTYSL
+882 TEHVMSFAAGTYSL

-906 LQEPARDVPTELA
+906 IQKPSRDVPTELA
-919 KEPAIR
+919 KEPVIH
-925 TVSSGEQLSLFDF
+925 TISSGEQLSLFDF
-938 MTPDTEPETKVEQ
+938 MTPDTEPEAKVEQ
-951 EPLESEDTAKE
+951 EPQKA
-962 EKTRPKPYDTFLSS
+962 EKARPKPYDTFLSS

-1009 GEDARTVAD
+1009 GEDARIVAD
-1018 ILSTQLKKKDL
+1018 ILGTQLKNKDL
-1029 EDGISVDMAEIP
+1029 EDGINVAMAEIP
-1041 AENWSEAVQKLW
+1041 AEDWSDAVQKLW
-1053 RQGNNIYLAGMSAD
+1053 RQGNNIYLAALSDNG
-1067 HTHYRT
+1067 THY
-1073 KQLQAGDY
+1073 KAKELLAKDY
-1081 LPLGLEIKIEGH
+1081 IPLGLELKIEGH
-1093 DFRIDKVDFEADK
+1093 DFRVDNVNFRTNE

-1132 SYVSKQASISERLT
+1132 SYASEQASLSERLT
-1146 SLDPAPEPADTAVSS
+1146 SLDPAPEPADAVSS
-1161 AEEIPSADLPAEPAA
+1161 TEEISPSDLSAESVN
-1176 EPVIEPGSDIPEP
+1176 ESEVNGQEP

-1224 QELEFDGRM
+1224 QELDFDDRM
-1233 AASEEQEILAQ
+1233 ATPEEQEVLAQ

-1256 EHNVNWAKE
+1256 EHNVNWSKE
-1265 HQQLKE
+1265 HKQLKE

-1280 ARGSALNAHY
+1280 ARGSVLNAHY

-1300 EAIGNMGFTTGNI
+1300 EAIENMGFTKGNI

-1341 DAITG
+1341 DSITG

-1362 FEKTNFP
+1362 FEKTNYP

-1380 PFGSYRVADPKYDRH
+1380 PFGSYQVADPKYDRH

-1420 TSSGTLDK
+1420 TSSGTMDK

-1472 DRAPLQEPEWVKLG
+1472 DRAPLQMPEWVELG
-1486 QTEDGHPINPYFLSH
+1486 QTEDGHPINSYFLSH

-1510 TENTQYGKMELTVA
+1510 TESTQYGKMELTVA
-1524 PIEGADLGEQL
+1524 PIEAADLGEQL

-1543 GRISEYELS
+1543 GQINEYELS
-1552 DTDLDPEDILPAD
+1552 DTDLDSEDILPAD

-1571 SYALADGSIYYRENS
+1571 SYALADDTIYYRENS

-1601 KGMIALRDT
+1601 KGMIGLRDT
-1610 TRTLLQMQLDGTDDD
+1610 TRTLLKMQLDGTDEDH
-1625 RIHEQMSLL
+1625 IQEQMAFLNR
-1634 DHQYDAFTEKYG
+1634 QYDVFTEKYG

-1663 PLLSSLEILD
+1663 PLLSSLEVLD

-1684 FYKRTIK
+1684 FFRRTIK
-1691 PPEPV
+1691 RPEPV

-1717 LDYMA
+1717 LDYMT
-1722 QLCGK
+1722 QLCDK
-1727 TESEIIQ
+1727 SKDEIIQ
-1734 DLHGLIFRDPVSEN
+1734 DLHGLIFRDPISEK

-1760 RKKLKTAA
+1760 RKKLKTA
-1768 SFAENH
+1768 SLFAENH
-1774 PEYAVNVEYLKQVQ
+1774 PEYAVNVEYLKRVQ

-1802 VNWVEPS
+1802 VNWLEPS
-1809 IIQQFMIETFRT
+1809 IIQQFMVETFRT
-1821 PFYMTN
+1821 PFYLTTN
-1827 SRRSS
+1827 RRSS
-1832 RIAVEYVEISGEW
+1832 CIAVEYAEISGEW

-1855 NVLATSTYGTKR
+1855 NVLANSTYGTKR

-1887 TVHDADGNERRV
+1887 TAFDADGNERRV

-1925 DPERRNNLVTLYNE
+1925 DPERRNTLVTLYNE

-2005 LGLCQKSLFAVPNHL
+2005 LGLCQKSLFVVPNHL

-2034 ANILVASQKDFQP
+2034 ANILVANQKDFQP
-2047 ANRKQFCSR
+2047 ANRKRFCSR

-2073 KIPLSAERQKK
+2073 KIPLSSERQRK
-2084 IITEQIHD
+2084 IITEQIND
-2092 VTDALEIAK
+2092 VTDALEMAK

-2111 QLEATRKRLKVRLEK
+2111 QLEATRKRLKARLEK
-2126 LTSGKAKDNTVTF
+2126 LSSGKAKDNVVTF

-2182 GKCRYI
+2182 GKCRYM

-2285 LHLPTPEAIY
+2285 LNLPTPEALY
-2295 ENVIVP
+2295 ENVIVA
-2301 PSEEQK
+2301 PSNEQK
-2307 EMVASLADRAEF
+2307 EMVASLADRAES
-2319 IHAGSVDPS
+2319 IHAGAVDPS

-2342 ALDQRLANPILPDHP
+2342 ALDQRLANPLLPDHP
-2357 GSKVNACVDRTF
+2357 GSKVNACVGRTF

-2405 KTKLIG
+2405 KAKLIAR
-2411 KGVPESEIA
+2411 GVPAEEIA

-2430 KADLFSKVRS
+2430 KATLFSKVRS

-2602 ISGLQKDLQT
+2602 INGLQKDLQT
-2612 VKEKLPPDAEHF
+2612 VKQNLPPDADHF
-2624 QMTIAGR
+2624 QMTVAGR
-2631 LYTNKKEAGAALIDS
+2631 LYTNRKEAGAALIDS

-2655 GGKIGN
+2655 DGKIGN
-2661 YAGFSLQ
+2661 YAGFTLQ

-2673 FSHQFYLVVKGHTS
+2673 FSRQFYLVVKGHTS

-2698 NITRINNLLNSF
+2698 NITRLNNLLNSF

-2738 FPQEEELKEK
+2738 FPHEEELKEK
-2748 QARLNEVNALLDI
+2748 QARLNEVNAMLDM
-2761 DNRGSN
+2761 DNRGG
-2767 TASKGE
+2767 ASLEKGE
-2773 RASVIPLSSGQQK
+2773 PVSAIPFSAEQK
-2786 AAYAD
+2786 KAVSAD
-2791 TLPKRPSVLEKLH
+2791 ALPKRPSVLEKLQ

-2809 VASDT
+2809 VASGDL
-2814 FTKYPSKQQSL
+2814 TKQHPLKQQSL